1 MEELIVKYIAK
12 HSSVGM
18 FDGIEK
24 ADDPYEW
31 AISQFKNCPKMPK
44 KKKREKL
51 LMHFKLFLSH
61 TR

>member
-24 ADDPYEW
+24 QTTPT
-31 AISQFKNCPKMPK
+31 SGLCLNSKMVPKCLK
-44 KKKREKL
+44 TKREKL
-51 LMHFKLFLSH
+51 QMHFKLFLPH